1 MTRADSKDAA
11 LVERL
16 LPLSKVTLY
25 VYLLT
30 FLFISF

>member
-1 MTRADSKDAA
+1 MTQADSKDTA
-11 LVERL
+11 LVEGL

-30 FLFISF
+30 FVFISF